1 MKGQMIVAGSAAEAE
16 ALIAANKPT
25 IVRKWTMADL
35 TSLRTSSDEETLMRG
50 MQAFVKA
57 RCNQCHAVAGHG
69 INLGPELT
77 DVVKRYKGQKLIQQ
91 IVDPSSEINKKY
103 LNHQIVLKS
112 GRVLSGVI
120 VQESPGELKV
130 VTNLLNPNAFTRI
143 ARTDIEEMLPSTVSA
158 MPQGLVDVLTE
169 REIAALTSFL
179 ENAARLPKHLQ
190 HHGHG
195 NQ

>member
-1 MKGQMIVAGSAAEAE
+1 
-16 ALIAANKPT
+16 
-25 IVRKWTMADL
+25 MADL